1 MQQQAGL
8 AGCLGLLAQGGEP
21 GQDAAIAAALGAPFG
36 LAIGEKRMGAPSKWE
51 WQSLKWAS

>member
-36 LAIGEKRMGAPSKWE
+36 LAIGEKRMGRHRNGSG
-51 WQSLKWAS
+51 SR